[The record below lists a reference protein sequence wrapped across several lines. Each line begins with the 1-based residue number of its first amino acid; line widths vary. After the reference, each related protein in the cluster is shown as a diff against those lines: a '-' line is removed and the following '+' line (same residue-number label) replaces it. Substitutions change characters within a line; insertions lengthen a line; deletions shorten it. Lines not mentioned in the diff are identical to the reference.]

1 MIEIKNISKSYG
13 EINQKI
19 LAVDNISFS
28 VEKGE
33 IFGLIGPDGSGKTS
47 IFRMLTTVLL
57 PDSGN
62 AEIDGLDVTKDYKK
76 IRQILG
82 YMPGK
87 FSLYQ
92 DLTVEENLEFFA
104 SVFNT
109 TIAENYD
116 LIKDIYGQIEPFKT
130 RRAGK
135 LSGGM
140 KQKLALSCALIHKPK
155 VLFLD
160 EPTTGVDP
168 FRGKNFGKC

>member
-1 MIEIKNISKSYG
+1 MIEVKNISKSYG
-13 EINQKI
+13 EKNQKI
-19 LAVDNISFS
+19 LAVNNISFS

-33 IFGLIGPDGSGKTS
+33 IFGLIGPDGSGKTT

-62 AEIDGLDVTKDYKK
+62 SEIDGLNIINDYKQ

-82 YMPGK
+82 YTPGK

-109 TIAENYD
+109 T
-116 LIKDIYGQIEPFKT
+116 L
-130 RRAGK
+130 
-135 LSGGM
+135 
-140 KQKLALSCALIHKPK
+140 QKI
-155 VLFLD
+155 
-160 EPTTGVDP
+160 TI
-168 FRGKNFGKC
+168 